1 MARRRHVVVDG
12 SNLATEGRTTPNL
25 AQLRAAVEAF
35 RAENPDVTITVVVDA
50 SFPHRVDASEHDAY
64 EEAAAAGE
72 LVSPPAGA
80 VGRGDGFLLQIA
92 DRTGGAVVSND
103 SFQEFHGTYAWLFDS
118 GRLIGGK
125 PVAGVGWIFS
135 LRTPVRGAA
144 ATWPCARPKRRRRP
158 EKTPKVV
165 AKAIKEAKADAIA
178 PPAATRPSRR
188 SKKAPPSGAVN
199 DPNSFLRFVSEHLPG
214 TEVDGMVDEYASHG
228 AFVDVDGVRAYVPLT
243 AMGDPAPTSAREVL
257 RKGETRRFVVQ
268 AFDTPRRGVEL
279 ALPEFVHV
287 SGAPTAETVEV
298 SIREGST
305 ATQRRR
311 RQRRAA
317 KERAAEGATPTRKR
331 TAKKTAKRAAP
342 AKADATEKAAK
353 KAAKKAAATKS
364 PAKKAAAKA
373 PAKKAK
379 ATAKKK
385 ATPAKATKAA
395 KAAKATKPSKSSRS
409 RKASG

>member
-1 MARRRHVVVDG
+1 M
-12 SNLATEGRTTPNL
+12 
-25 AQLRAAVEAF
+25 
-35 RAENPDVTITVVVDA
+35 
-50 SFPHRVDASEHDAY
+50 
-64 EEAAAAGE
+64 
-72 LVSPPAGA
+72 
-80 VGRGDGFLLQIA
+80 
-92 DRTGGAVVSND
+92 
-103 SFQEFHGTYAWLFDS
+103 
-118 GRLIGGK
+118 
-125 PVAGVGWIFS
+125 
-135 LRTPVRGAA
+135 
-144 ATWPCARPKRRRRP
+144 
-158 EKTPKVV
+158 
-165 AKAIKEAKADAIA
+165 
-178 PPAATRPSRR
+178 
-188 SKKAPPSGAVN
+188 N

-317 KERAAEGATPTRKR
+317 KERAAEGA
-331 TAKKTAKRAAP
+331 AP
-342 AKADATEKAAK
+342 HAEADRQEDGEAGGAGEGRRHREGRQEAT
-353 KAAKKAAATKS
+353 KKAAAKKS

-385 ATPAKATKAA
+385 ATPAKA
-395 KAAKATKPSKSSRS
+395 AKATKPSKSPRS